1 MVIVLHT
8 DIFIFTTFQIILIKD
23 MIQYITT
30 KHLNIC
36 ALQKTNNQPFKNC
49 IIVKL
54 LFFYYLLNS
63 VINLPLNLS
72 YRFHKKID
80 NKNCL
85 PKILTC

>member
-36 ALQKTNNQPFKNC
+36 ALQKTNKQPLKNC
-49 IIVKL
+49 KIVKL
-54 LFFYYLLNS
+54 YLFYYLQNS
-63 VINLPLNLS
+63 VIDLPLNLS
-72 YRFHKKID
+72 YRYKK
-80 NKNCL
+80 K
-85 PKILTC
+85 